1 MLTRLVQSSL
11 VHVFLPLS
19 GLFRAH
25 LLLMLSLL
33 PTLFLLFSLS
43 VLQYSS
49 SLALDDNDGTMVLA
63 MMYEREGYNEV
74 LRAAI
79 GMSKVRFGAAFP

>member
-1 MLTRLVQSSL
+1 
-11 VHVFLPLS
+11 
-19 GLFRAH
+19 
-25 LLLMLSLL
+25 MLSLL